1 MHPALAFSYLALPI
15 LSMATAALSC
25 SQRLTMSFWYPSWA
39 NLVHTWVL
47 ADVGEG
53 VPVSAADW

>member
-25 SQRLTMSFWYPSWA
+25 SQRLTMSFW
-39 NLVHTWVL
+39 
-47 ADVGEG
+47 
-53 VPVSAADW
+53 